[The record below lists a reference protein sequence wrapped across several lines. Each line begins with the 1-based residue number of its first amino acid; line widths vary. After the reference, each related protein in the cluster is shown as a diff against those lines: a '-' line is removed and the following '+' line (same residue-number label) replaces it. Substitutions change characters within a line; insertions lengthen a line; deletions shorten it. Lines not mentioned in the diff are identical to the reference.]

1 MRKSEL
7 SEPVKQQVAQ
17 IAARAGHERIE
28 EEDPARAID
37 EMLRRQDA
45 QKPEE
50 RRFGFSE

>member
-1 MRKSEL
+1 MRESEL
-7 SEPVKQQVAQ
+7 SEPVKQQVTQ
-17 IAARAGHERIE
+17 IA
-28 EEDPARAID
+28 ARAID